1 QGRED
6 PAGYDWEGGS
16 VPAEPEPLALPAA
29 DGAPSSTYDPQR
41 APEEPRRRP
50 ALPAWSR
57 GTARVTFRGQPVE
70 LSQSAGY
77 ADIDA
82 VFAAGDVIELELD
95 MTPRFVGVHHR
106 LDASRGAVALERGP
120 LVYALENAD
129 QTAGPTADDAAID
142 PRQIPDEGAPIAE
155 LDGAVPLTVAG
166 SLVQVSEAAAAW
178 PYPSYGSADAD

>member
-1 QGRED
+1 FGCACGPPSIMGTFAGLGHLVGTESAGGLQRHQFATGPWSAGSGEEAMAGSPVTGYPADRPVRITVEAAPGRTRRL
-6 PAGYDWEGGS
+6 S
-16 VPAEPEPLALPAA
+16 V
-29 DGAPSSTYDPQR
+29 R
-41 APEEPRRRP
+41 I
-50 ALPAWSR
+50 PAWSR

-120 LVYALENAD
+120 L
-129 QTAGPTADDAAID
+129 
-142 PRQIPDEGAPIAE
+142 
-155 LDGAVPLTVAG
+155 
-166 SLVQVSEAAAAW
+166 
-178 PYPSYGSADAD
+178 